1 MYLLDTQTCVRFL
14 DGSDDS
20 VAGKMRSTRPAE
32 ISLCSLVKAELL
44 QRARQSTRV
53 EENLELLE
61 RFFQPIGS
69 LPFDDRCA
77 EEYGLLQSQLG
88 DQAED
93 TVPADLMLAAIARAH
108 DATLVA
114 GNAAPLRKIAGL
126 RVVDWSSQLERS

>member
-20 VAGKMRSTRPAE
+20 VAGKMRSIPPAE

-44 QRARQSTRV
+44 QRARQSPHV

-61 RFFQPIGS
+61 RFFAPIGS

-77 EEYGLLQSQLG
+77 EEYGLIRAQLG
-88 DQAED
+88 EQAQN
-93 TVPADLMLAAIARAH
+93 TTPTDLMLAAMARAH
-108 DATLVA
+108 DAVLIVQNA
-114 GNAAPLRKIAGL
+114 GPLRRIAGL
-126 RVVDWSSQLERS
+126 RVVEWSV

>member
-20 VAGKMRSTRPAE
+20 VAGKMRSTPPAE

-44 QRARQSTRV
+44 QLARQSAQV

-61 RFFQPIGS
+61 RFFEPIGS

-77 EEYGLLQSQLG
+77 EEYGLIQSQL
-88 DQAED
+88 AEQPD
-93 TVPADLMLAAIARAH
+93 VTGSTHMMLAAIARTH
-108 DATLVA
+108 DATLVS
-114 GNAAPLRKIAGL
+114 GDTVPFRKIAGL
-126 RVVDWSSQLERS
+126 RLANWSA

>member
-20 VAGKMRSTRPAE
+20 VAGKMRSTPPAE

-61 RFFQPIGS
+61 RFFSPIGS

-77 EEYGLLQSQLG
+77 EEYGLIRSQLG
-88 DQAED
+88 EQAEE
-93 TVPADLMLAAIARAH
+93 TAQADLMLAAMARAH
-108 DATLVA
+108 DAILVA
-114 GNAAPLRKIAGL
+114 RNAGPLRKIAGL
-126 RVVDWSSQLERS
+126 RVADWSA